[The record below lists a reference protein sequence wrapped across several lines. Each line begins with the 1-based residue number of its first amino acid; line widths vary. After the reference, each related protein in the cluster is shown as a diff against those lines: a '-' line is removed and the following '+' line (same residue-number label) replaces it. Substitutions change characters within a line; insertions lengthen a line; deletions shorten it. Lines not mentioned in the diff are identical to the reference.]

1 MFRITDKPIH
11 PEAVVKEV
19 QKASCGAIVTFL
31 GTVRS
36 PSEGKEVSYL
46 DYEAYEE
53 MALPKL
59 KEVGQ
64 EIRERWGLEAVAI
77 WHRVG
82 RMWPGDIAVAI
93 AVAAPHRREA
103 FEACQ
108 YAIDR
113 IKEVVPIWKREVFSD
128 GSRWVEGH

>member
-1 MFRITDKPIH
+1 MFQITDRPIQ
-11 PEAVVKEV
+11 PEAIIEKV
-19 QKASCGAIVTFL
+19 QKASCGAVVTFL

-36 PSEGKEVSYL
+36 PSEGKEVIHL
-46 DYEAYEE
+46 DYETYAE

-59 KEVGQ
+59 QEIGQ
-64 EIRERWGLEAVAI
+64 EIKERWELEDVAI

-82 RMWPGDIAVAI
+82 RMVPGDIAVAI

-103 FEACQ
+103 FEACH

-113 IKEVVPIWKREVFSD
+113 IKEIVPIWKKEVFSD
-128 GSRWVEGH
+128 GSRWVEDH